1 MKIYFSYGMAMAVV
15 SAWQLAL
22 DCCAI
27 CFYILSCVKKVQT
40 VRGHPSQVIKVLS
53 MVKPNCYA
61 KYGCSLQHFSR
72 AVKILH
78 AVNLRAVKVLL

>member
-1 MKIYFSYGMAMAVV
+1 MAMAVV

-22 DCCAI
+22 DCYAM

-53 MVKPNCYA
+53 MVKPNCLAERPCKKGHA
-61 KYGCSLQHFSR
+61 KHKSPR
-72 AVKILH
+72 
-78 AVNLRAVKVLL
+78 LRYITTIHSFEFF